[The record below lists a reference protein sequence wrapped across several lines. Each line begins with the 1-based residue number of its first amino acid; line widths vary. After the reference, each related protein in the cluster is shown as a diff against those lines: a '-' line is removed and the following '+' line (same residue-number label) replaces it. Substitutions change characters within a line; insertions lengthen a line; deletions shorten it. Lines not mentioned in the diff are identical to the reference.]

1 MKDWLLLLTNE
12 TLLIYW
18 ITIYLY
24 MLYSYI
30 RVTQVF
36 HGTKLTPDCKS
47 MMRLSS
53 TFWIIS
59 TGYFQAVSCHNLIGR
74 YYFWK
79 YITFGIYN
87 FVIFNVQIFFNS
99 ILHYSRIIKEW
110 KIVNYSYKSI
120 TIGQY
125 RQYKYWQAQIIQS
138 PQNKRD
144 CNDLKC
150 CFNF

>member
-18 ITIYLY
+18 ITTYLCI
-24 MLYSYI
+24 LYTGYTSFSWYKI
-30 RVTQVF
+30 HTR
-36 HGTKLTPDCKS
+36 LKS

-59 TGYFQAVSCHNLIGR
+59 TGYFQAVSCHNLIGM

>member
-18 ITIYLY
+18 ITTYLCI
-24 MLYSYI
+24 LYTGYTSFSWYKI
-30 RVTQVF
+30 HTR
-36 HGTKLTPDCKS
+36 LKS

-59 TGYFQAVSCHNLIGR
+59 TGYFQAVSCHNLIGII
-74 YYFWK
+74 FENIG
-79 YITFGIYN
+79 ITFGIYN